1 MKFEKHC
8 WAEVDLDALTENFRW
23 IHRHVGGDVCCVVK
37 ANAYGHGSCAA
48 ADALQA
54 AGAAAFAVSCLA
66 EARELRRHGI
76 DKPILI
82 LGYTDPD
89 FADELAGLHITQA
102 LFSTQYAEAL
112 STAATTAGCR
122 VECHLKA
129 DTGMGR
135 IGFAV
140 RTDFEAAIRAMEQC
154 YALPG
159 LKVTGL
165 FSTLRWRTA
174 PSLTT
179 RPTPTSSTPCSPVR
193 YRPCR
198 PTGWTPAP
206 PTAPTVPPSC
216 ATPNGGPG

>member
-102 LFSTQYAEAL
+102 LFSTQYAETL
-112 STAATTAGCR
+112 SAAATAAGCR

-159 LKVTGL
+159 RTRSPTPNSSMTCLPGPPPGCRRTGL
-165 FSTLRWRTA
+165 TPGWST
-174 PSLTT
+174 
-179 RPTPTSSTPCSPVR
+179 V
-193 YRPCR
+193 
-198 PTGWTPAP
+198 
-206 PTAPTVPPSC
+206 PTAPPS
-216 ATPNGGPG
+216 